1 MSGHISVLLQESVAA
16 LDIRPDGWYVDATF
30 GRGGHS
36 RAILAQL
43 NADGRL
49 FALDRDAQAAAEA
62 AKIADPRFYFAR
74 SAFGNMEAAFAAVSG
89 WQAGCLQGVLFDL
102 GVSSPQLD
110 EAARGFSFSKE
121 GPLDMRM
128 DQESGISARDW
139 LLGHSEADF
148 ARIIRD
154 LGDEPH
160 TIAKRIAKAVY
171 ERRER
176 LHTTTDLA
184 VVVAEAM
191 PKKFYRP
198 NYHPATQTFQALRMA
213 VNDELGEIQ
222 RGLNAA
228 VKLLAKGGVL
238 AVISFHGGEDAL
250 VKRFIREQ
258 EGEALPAEIP
268 SNRGRVNQVL
278 ELINP
283 VVKPSAQ
290 DVAANPRCRSARL
303 RKAVKV

>member
-1 MSGHISVLLQESVAA
+1 MSAHISVLLHESVAA
-16 LDIRPDGWYVDATF
+16 LDIRPDGWYLDATF

-36 RAILAQL
+36 RAILSQL

-49 FALDRDAQAAAEA
+49 FAVDRDAQAAAEA
-62 AKIADPRFYFAR
+62 AKIEDSRFYFAKTPFGQIG
-74 SAFGNMEAAFAAVSG
+74 SAFSAQMG

-110 EAARGFSFSKE
+110 EAERGFSFNKE

-128 DQESGISARDW
+128 DQESGLSARDW
-139 LLGHSEADF
+139 LLSHDEQAL

-154 LGDEPH
+154 FGGEPH
-160 TIAKRIAKAVY
+160 TVAKRIAKAVFAV
-171 ERRER
+171 RER
-176 LHTTTDLA
+176 LQTTTQLA
-184 VVVAEAM
+184 DVVAQAM

-198 NYHPATQTFQALRMA
+198 NFHPATQTFQALRMA

-222 RGLNAA
+222 RGLEAA
-228 VKLLAKGGVL
+228 VNLLASGGVL

-250 VKRFIREQ
+250 VKRFIRAQ

-268 SNRGRVNQVL
+268 TNRGRVNQVL

-283 VVKPSAQ
+283 VIKPSEA
-290 DVAANPRCRSARL
+290 DVMANPRCRSARL
-303 RKAVKV
+303 RKAIKI